1 MASVEVP
8 TLWRP
13 PGKPP
18 TFGTAA
24 PTHDCVSPGPTQN
37 SVSSQ
42 RSSHQRHQTHDKG
55 RGKSS
60 LVACKWQVGRKPGPK
75 PAPRVGPTPAPTAST
90 PKRKTTATKDVP
102 RPRPPPQARCGSL
115 PKYCIQRGSSPG
127 SDGSNQSEHEFCSP
141 GIWGVRHQ
149 GAWQARTTGQD
160 TQALDPLRG
169 RESNPAV
176 VATDSGRG
184 SRAGVILTQDTMHSG
199 CNLQC
204 SYRVV
209 AEAGGSCHRTLSA

>member
-1 MASVEVP
+1 MVSVEVP

-102 RPRPPPQARCGSL
+102 RPRPPPKPGAGPSPSIASRGVQALAAMAATSQNMNFVPRVFGGSAIREPGKPERPVRT
-115 PKYCIQRGSSPG
+115 PKHWTHCEAGS
-127 SDGSNQSEHEFCSP
+127 QTL
-141 GIWGVRHQ
+141 Q
-149 GAWQARTTGQD
+149 LWQQ
-160 TQALDPLRG
+160 TQAEDLGLG
-169 RESNPAV
+169 
-176 VATDSGRG
+176 
-184 SRAGVILTQDTMHSG
+184 
-199 CNLQC
+199 
-204 SYRVV
+204 
-209 AEAGGSCHRTLSA
+209 LS